1 MAGTTAARLVSAETK
16 SPKEARPQCIRSWKS
31 YHVFLHGSID
41 LFLVKYLPV
50 LLNECLQA
58 RLFRR
63 FFFIRYSEGGD
74 HVRLRFM
81 PTVDSAER
89 ELRIAL
95 ERSVT
100 RCARELNGGQFDLP
114 REPFRIEQHLYCRE
128 TLYFGET
135 LQSVYAELLNE
146 ATSWLCIRLLRS
158 LVAADRVRRW
168 LALAATLDLILREAY
183 RTDDAL
189 RSAILES
196 RAFAR
201 RAASDLAA
209 ADGSLT
215 EGQRRTHIEPPIG
228 RRLPLRAIWI
238 AAARV
243 AGALGSEPSVHRIVS
258 GLRRLGRCT
267 PEVRFVGVHSLHL
280 LCNKLGFSLADEYW
294 AFSALYELA
303 FCGSAIDDDVQ
314 DGSRSNSPRAAHPTA
329 QDWKQND

>member
-1 MAGTTAARLVSAETK
+1 MSAAELGSAQSESTG
-16 SPKEARPQCIRSWKS
+16 EARRQRIRSWQS
-31 YHVFLHGSID
+31 YHVFLPGSVD
-41 LFLVKYLPV
+41 LFLVQYLPG
-50 LLNECLQA
+50 LLNECLRA

-81 PTVDSAER
+81 PNVDGAER

-95 ERSVT
+95 DRAVT
-100 RCARELNGGQFDLP
+100 SCARELHRGQFDLP
-114 REPFRIEQHLYCRE
+114 GEPFRIEQHLYSRQ

-146 ATSWLCIRLLRS
+146 ATSWLCLRLLRS
-158 LVAADRVRRW
+158 LVVADRVRRW
-168 LALAATLDLILREAY
+168 LALAATLDLVLREAY

-189 RSAILES
+189 RRAILES
-196 RAFAR
+196 RDFAR

-209 ADGSLT
+209 VHGSLT
-215 EGQRRTHIEPPIG
+215 EVERWTDLEPPIG
-228 RRLPLRAIWI
+228 RRLPLRAIWN
-238 AAARV
+238 AAARI
-243 AGALGSEPSVHRIVS
+243 AGALGSEPSVQRIAS
-258 GLRRLGRCT
+258 GLRRLARYT

-303 FCGSAIDDDVQ
+303 LGASAIDGDVQ
-314 DGSRSNSPRAAHPTA
+314 DEPRSNSPRLGHPTA